1 MKIKFYI
8 LSFLLASQFSISLA
22 GFISGTLVHDGKTRK
37 YVIYVPSI
45 YTTQNIKVPLLVGL
59 HGNGDNAANFSQI
72 CMSNISDTANYIVV
86 YPEALPDPL
95 LTTNAWHS
103 GAGALGV
110 EVNSTVDDVGFINK
124 LMNTIIAGY
133 QIDTNRMYV
142 FGFSFGGFMTNKMA
156 AADAKRFA
164 AAACV
169 SGLRGNYNTSIPAV
183 PVPYLHFHGTA
194 DAVITYDGTGGSFP
208 YLGMTPE
215 NTTKFWATQNGC
227 SLTPVIDTMPDLTAD
242 GLKFIRYTYNH
253 SSNNNKAILYKVVN
267 GEHDWYFRPT
277 NDIDYCQTIWSFFR
291 QYAKTSAV
299 IPNTPTASFTTSDT
313 TVCIGSTLTF
323 TSTST
328 ATSGSLDSIRWTIL
342 GGTPSTGTTTA
353 ITSTFNTVG
362 TYVIT
367 LKAYKNGN
375 VSTATKS
382 IRVKALPTVN
392 AITGTTSV
400 CIGAATTLSNTTPN
414 GTWSTSNGAVATVS
428 NGVVSGVS
436 VGTANIY
443 YSVTANGCTKAVATT
458 VTVNALP
465 TISGT
470 LSVCV
475 GATTTLS
482 GSATPNTTTPW
493 LSATPSVAT
502 INANGVVTGV
512 AQGTSIIT
520 YKNANGCTKTATV
533 TVNALPTVN
542 AITGTTSVCIGA
554 TTTLSNTTP
563 NGTWSTSNGAV
574 ATVSNGIVSG
584 VFVGTANIYYSVT
597 ASGCTK
603 AVATTVTVNALPT
616 ISGTLSVCVGATT
629 TLSGSA
635 TPNATTPW
643 LSATPSVATINANG
657 VVTGV
662 AQGTSIIT
670 YKNANGC
677 TKTATITV
685 NALPITPTI
694 TKRNDSLICSITTG
708 TSYKWYLNGT
718 IFTTT
723 TLPKIK
729 LTQNGSYTVEVVGA
743 NTCTSALSAGFN
755 ATITG
760 IKNNRLDIQYSIL
773 PNPNNGLFEMK
784 ITSAINKTYQ
794 LKIFSISGQEILSEE
809 INIKAG
815 QNSTPINL
823 TGIDKGIYLLSL
835 ISDDGI
841 STQNI
846 IVQ

>member
-342 GGTPSTGTTTA
+342 GGTPATGTTTA

-482 GSATPNTTTPW
+482 GSATPN
-493 LSATPSVAT
+493 
-502 INANGVVTGV
+502 
-512 AQGTSIIT
+512 
-520 YKNANGCTKTATV
+520 
-533 TVNALPTVN
+533 
-542 AITGTTSVCIGA
+542 A
-554 TTTLSNTTP
+554 TTT
-563 NGTWSTSNGAV
+563 
-574 ATVSNGIVSG
+574 
-584 VFVGTANIYYSVT
+584 
-597 ASGCTK
+597 
-603 AVATTVTVNALPT
+603 
-616 ISGTLSVCVGATT
+616 
-629 TLSGSA
+629 
-635 TPNATTPW
+635 W

-685 NALPITPTI
+685 NELPITPTI

-760 IKNNRLDIQYSIL
+760 IKNNRLDIQYSII

-784 ITSAINKTYQ
+784 ITSAINKIYQ